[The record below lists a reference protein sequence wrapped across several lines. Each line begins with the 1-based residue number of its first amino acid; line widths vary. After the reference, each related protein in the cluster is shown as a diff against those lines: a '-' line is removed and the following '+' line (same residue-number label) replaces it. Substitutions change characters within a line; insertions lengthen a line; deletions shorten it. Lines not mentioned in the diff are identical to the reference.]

1 MWLRR
6 DNLAGGSKTRQ
17 MLPPVMDVIVIWHP
31 SDPLGSLVGDALV
44 DHFHGTIFSGLI
56 GGAVEVYV
64 RSAGWS
70 SRDSAPRPISFP
82 AGASA
87 VGGDEPRFIAVVPVM
102 SRPMVDAVS
111 DRGPWYDYVRQIPAA
126 QAAHPDRVA
135 FFPLTTSARLGG
147 SVLDSILG
155 GRQRIG
161 QVRGGK
167 DVAGGP
173 WRRDLVQGLTQFV
186 HGPGSRIQ
194 VFISHT
200 RQSAGSAAAVTA
212 LTELVAT
219 AISGSR
225 LGEFFDARDLQPG
238 EDWAAR
244 LREAAGSSAV
254 LALRS
259 DLYASRAWCQE
270 EVRTAKLAGAPVVIL
285 DALMEGEERGS
296 FLMDHVPRVPV
307 HRDEGD
313 WSRHD
318 VDRALSLLV
327 DEALKRALWRRQR
340 ELAEQTAAV
349 DVAWWAP
356 HAPEPV
362 TFADWLQEHPDEI
375 ARPGT
380 DPIVVLHPDPPLG
393 DPECDVLGQFVRLAG
408 SARSLD
414 IVTPRQLAAR
424 AG

>member
-1 MWLRR
+1 
-6 DNLAGGSKTRQ
+6 
-17 MLPPVMDVIVIWHP
+17 MDVIVIWHP
-31 SDPLGSLVGDALV
+31 GDGLGPLVGEALV
-44 DHFHGTIFSGLI
+44 DHFHGTVFSGLI

-70 SRDSAPRPISFP
+70 GRDSAPRPIPFT

-87 VGGDEPRFIAVVPVM
+87 GGDEARFVSVVPVM
-102 SRPMVDAVS
+102 SRPMADAVS
-111 DRGPWYDYVRQIPAA
+111 DQGPWFDYVAQIRSAREA
-126 QAAHPDRVA
+126 QPNRVA
-135 FFPLTTSARLGG
+135 VFPLTTSTRLGG
-147 SVLDSILG
+147 STLDSLLG
-155 GRQRIG
+155 SRQRIG
-161 QVRGGK
+161 QVRSPE
-167 DVAGGP
+167 DVAHGS

-200 RQSAGSAAAVTA
+200 RQSAGSAAAVTQ
-212 LTELVAT
+212 LTELVAS

-238 EDWAAR
+238 EDWAAK

-270 EVRTAKLAGAPVVIL
+270 EVRTAKLAGTPVVIL
-285 DALMEGEERGS
+285 DALMHGEERGC

-307 HRDEGD
+307 HRDGGG

-340 ELAEQTAAV
+340 ELAEETAAV
-349 DVAWWAP
+349 NVAWWAP

-362 TFADWLQEHPDEI
+362 TLAAWLQQHPDEI
-375 ARPGT
+375 TRPGP

-393 DPECDVLGQFVRLAG
+393 DPECDVLEQFVRLAG
-408 SARSLD
+408 SARDLD

-424 AG
+424 TG

>member
-1 MWLRR
+1 
-6 DNLAGGSKTRQ
+6 
-17 MLPPVMDVIVIWHP
+17 MLPPVMDVIVVWHP
-31 SDPLGSLVGDALV
+31 RDELGPLVADALV

-64 RSAGWS
+64 RSAGWRG
-70 SRDSAPRPISFP
+70 RDDAPRSIPFP
-82 AGASA
+82 ASPPA
-87 VGGDEPRFIAVVPVM
+87 GGDTEPRFLAVVPVM
-102 SRPMVDAVS
+102 SRPMAEAVH
-111 DRGPWYDYVRQIPAA
+111 DPGPWRGYVEKIRAA
-126 QAAHPDRVA
+126 RDAHPDRVA
-135 FFPLTTSARLGG
+135 FFPLSTSWRLGD
-147 SVLDSILG
+147 SRLNSILG
-155 GRQRIG
+155 ARQRIG
-161 QVRGGK
+161 QVANK
-167 DVAGGP
+167 DDVARGP

-200 RQSAGSAAAVTA
+200 RQSAGSAAAVTE
-212 LTELVAT
+212 LTGLVGT
-219 AISGSR
+219 AISDSR

-238 EDWAAR
+238 EDWAAK

-270 EVRTAKLAGAPVVIL
+270 EVRTAKLCGAPVVIL
-285 DALMEGEERGS
+285 DALMAGEERGS
-296 FLMDHVPRVPV
+296 FLMDHVPRIRVR
-307 HRDEGD
+307 RDDGG
-313 WSRHD
+313 WSRQD

-340 ELAEQTAAV
+340 ELAEETAAV

-362 TFADWLQEHPDEI
+362 TLAAWLQKHPSELK
-375 ARPGT
+375 RSGS

-393 DPECDVLGQFVRLAG
+393 DPECEVLEQVVRLAG
-408 SARSLD
+408 SKRDLE